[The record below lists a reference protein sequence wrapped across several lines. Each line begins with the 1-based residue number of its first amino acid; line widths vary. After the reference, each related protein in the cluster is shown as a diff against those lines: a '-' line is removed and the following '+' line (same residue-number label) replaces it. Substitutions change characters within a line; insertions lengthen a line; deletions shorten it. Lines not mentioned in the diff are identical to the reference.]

1 MKEQI
6 KIINAQLSIS
16 IGLIFTFIISI
27 MVNYDVKQKLLK
39 KKRIFNDNQ
48 KRYVNLINRIIFTLI
63 VIYSLYISYLQY
75 ELKKESNPDPY
86 LQQIYA
92 NWLNVFS
99 ALIFLYVIYETWN
112 EEGLNNTQNLI

>member
-6 KIINAQLSIS
+6 KIIDAQFIVSFGFIL
-16 IGLIFTFIISI
+16 TTIISI
-27 MVNYDVKQKLLK
+27 IINYDVKQKLLN

-48 KRYVNLINRIIFTLI
+48 KRYVNLINRIIFTLV

-75 ELKKESNPDPY
+75 EIKKESNPDPY
-86 LQQIYA
+86 IHQIYA
-92 NWLNVFS
+92 NLLNVLA
-99 ALIFLYVIYETWN
+99 ALIFLYIIYENWN

>member
-92 NWLNVFS
+92 NWLNVFA

>member
-6 KIINAQLSIS
+6 KIIDAQFIVSFGFILTI
-16 IGLIFTFIISI
+16 IISI
-27 MVNYDVKQKLLK
+27 LINYDVKQKLLN

-48 KRYVNLINRIIFTLI
+48 KRYINLINRIIFALI

-86 LQQIYA
+86 IHQIYA
-92 NWLNVFS
+92 NWLNVIA
-99 ALIFLYVIYETWN
+99 ALIFLYVIYENWN